1 MIEEDMVELARELEA
16 RAQEKGIQLILP
28 VDVVIADSFTET
40 AGVSE
45 VGVHEIPK
53 EWYGLDIGP
62 QSIVNIEKAIQGC
75 GTLIWNGPMGVSEWP
90 AFAKGTKGV
99 AEAVAAATDQ
109 GCQTIVGG
117 GDTVSA
123 IKKFKVLAPSQLP
136 LPPP

>member
-62 QSIVNIEKAIQGC
+62 QSILNIEKAIQGC
-75 GTLIWNGPMGVSEWP
+75 GTLIWNGPMGVFEWP

-123 IKKFKVLAPSQLP
+123 IKKFKVPALS
-136 LPPP
+136 